1 MCHAEGMEWIVF
13 TLVPVALGL
22 GWWLGRWQAGRELA
36 GLRRELSEKTTQLHV
51 AEERERMQAELR
63 REQAESLE
71 RQRQQFENTFKA
83 LSADALRSN
92 TEQFISLATQAFGK
106 LQEGARGDLEQRRQ
120 AVEEL
125 VKPMRES
132 LRQVD
137 EKLQAVEKAREGAYM
152 GLREQVRLLL
162 ESQSR
167 LQSETKNLV
176 HALKT
181 PGARGRW
188 GELQLERTVE
198 FAGMTE
204 HIEFIKQVHVAGDEG
219 PLRPD
224 LVVHLPGGKQ
234 IVIDAKAPL
243 DAYLKALECEDRE
256 REAALLEQH
265 ATQIRAHIKALA
277 SKRYWRQFESAPEFV
292 VMFLPGEVFFSAALE
307 KDPGLIEYGSVENV
321 LLATP
326 TTLIALLK
334 AAAYGWRQEA
344 IAERAREIIQI
355 GRELYDRLVTQAD
368 HFGDLGKALRRAV
381 ETYNRS
387 LRSLESRVLVTA
399 RKFETFTDDAKK
411 PLPQLEDIAERPIG
425 DSD

>member
-1 MCHAEGMEWIVF
+1 MEWWVPGLIPLA
-13 TLVPVALGL
+13 LVI
-22 GWWLGRWQAGRELA
+22 GWWLGRRDAARRMT
-36 GLRRELSEKTTQLHV
+36 GLKDSLSEKTTQLQL
-51 AEERERMQAELR
+51 AEERERMQAQLR
-63 REQAESLE
+63 REQAEALE
-71 RQRQQFENTFKA
+71 RQQQQFENAFKA
-83 LSADALRSN
+83 LSADALSRN
-92 TEQFISLATQAFGK
+92 TEQFIALATQTFGK

-120 AVEEL
+120 AVEAL
-125 VKPMRES
+125 VKPLRES

-137 EKLQAVEKAREGAYM
+137 EKLQSVEKARAGAYA
-152 GLREQVRLLL
+152 GLQDQIRMLLD
-162 ESQSR
+162 SQNR
-167 LQSETKNLV
+167 LQGETKNLV

-219 PLRPD
+219 ILRPD
-224 LVVHLPGGKQ
+224 LVVRLPGDKQ

-256 REAALLEQH
+256 RETALLEQH
-265 ATQIRAHIKALA
+265 AAQIRAHIRVLA
-277 SKRYWRQFESAPEFV
+277 GKRYWRQFESAPEFV

-307 KDPGLIEYGSVENV
+307 KDPGLIEFGSVENV

-344 IAERAREIIQI
+344 IAERAREITQI
-355 GRELYDRLVTQAD
+355 GRELYDRLVTQAE
-368 HFGDLGKALRRAV
+368 HFEDLGKALARAV
-381 ETYNRS
+381 DSYNKS

-399 RKFETFTDDAKK
+399 RKFETLTGDAKK
-411 PLPQLEDIAERPIG
+411 PLPRLAEMAERPIG

>member
-1 MCHAEGMEWIVF
+1 MDWMVLPLI
-13 TLVPVALGL
+13 PVALL
-22 GWWLGRWQAGRELA
+22 IGWWLGRLQTARRMS
-36 GLRRELSEKTTQLHV
+36 GLRDALSEKTTQLQL
-51 AEERERMQAELR
+51 AEERERMQAQLR
-63 REQAESLE
+63 REQAEALE
-71 RQRQQFENTFKA
+71 RQQQQFENTFKA
-83 LSADALRSN
+83 LSADALSRN
-92 TEQFISLATQAFGK
+92 TEQFIALATQAFGK

-120 AVEEL
+120 AVEAL
-125 VKPMRES
+125 VRPLRES

-137 EKLQAVEKAREGAYM
+137 EILQAVEQARAGAYA
-152 GLREQVRLLL
+152 GLQDQIRILLD
-162 ESQSR
+162 SQNR
-167 LQSETKNLV
+167 LQGETKNLV

-219 PLRPD
+219 ILRPD
-224 LVVHLPGGKQ
+224 LVVRLPGGKQ

-256 REAALLEQH
+256 RETAFLEQH
-265 ATQIRAHIKALA
+265 AAQIRAHIRVLA
-277 SKRYWRQFESAPEFV
+277 GKRYWRQFESTPEFV

-307 KDPGLIEYGSVENV
+307 QDPGLIEYGSAENV

-344 IAERAREIIQI
+344 IAERAREITQI
-355 GRELYDRLVTQAD
+355 GRELYDRLVTQAE
-368 HFGDLGKALRRAV
+368 HFEDLGKSLARAV
-381 ETYNRS
+381 ESYNKS

-399 RKFETFTDDAKK
+399 RKFETLAGDAKK
-411 PLPQLEDIAERPIG
+411 PLPRLADIAQRPIG
-425 DSD
+425 DRD